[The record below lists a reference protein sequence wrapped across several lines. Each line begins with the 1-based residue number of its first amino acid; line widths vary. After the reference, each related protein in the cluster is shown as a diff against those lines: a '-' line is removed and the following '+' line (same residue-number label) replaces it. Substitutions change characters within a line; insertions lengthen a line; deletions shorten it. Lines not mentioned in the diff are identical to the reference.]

1 MQKVWNASF
10 FYFSTKG
17 FNSSDIVAHWT
28 LDGTDFDV
36 KWVECFLTF
45 SPSTENIDVIC
56 NTYVYVS
63 TYTSLYKMIWSLVH
77 NQNWI

>member
-1 MQKVWNASF
+1 MQKVWNGPF
-10 FYFSTKG
+10 FLFYLG

-28 LDGTDFDV
+28 LDGTDSDV

-56 NTYVYVS
+56 NT
-63 TYTSLYKMIWSLVH
+63 
-77 NQNWI
+77 